1 MRRMRRG
8 SGAFEAPG
16 SPIEEDE
23 MSRKRSPTGCREG
36 CAAPSLR
43 GTNQGLPGA
52 RFLRQGPTLLD
63 HDEIVHL
70 HDLRPVANA
79 QASPELRVQQAKE
92 RNERPALARAG
103 AKDSGGKC
111 AASGLAA
118 VHGLACEPLR
128 PSQGVAEGHL
138 VPRATASHSATAI
151 AWPHGQ
157 NLLRSKVPTL
167 TRRCAVLARR
177 LIAKS

>member
-79 QASPELRVQQAKE
+79 VASPELRVQQAKE
-92 RNERPALARAG
+92 RNERPALAR
-103 AKDSGGKC
+103 
-111 AASGLAA
+111 
-118 VHGLACEPLR
+118 R
-128 PSQGVAEGHL
+128 L
-138 VPRATASHSATAI
+138 VPRIRGANVLRAGWRPCTALRA
-151 AWPHGQ
+151 
-157 NLLRSKVPTL
+157 NLCDHPRASPRDTSSPAPRRSTPQLPSRGHTGKSGYAPKLTL
-167 TRRCAVLARR
+167 
-177 LIAKS
+177 